1 MTKQVNKKK
10 PETVS
15 IAFKVDPKQKKRI
28 AEIAKQL
35 GYSTSGLL
43 GYWVDQILESMDK
56 QSKT

>member
-1 MTKQVNKKK
+1 MTKLAKKKK
-10 PETVS
+10 PDTAS
-15 IAFKVDPKQKKRI
+15 ISFKLDPKQKKRV